1 MSRTLFAKDAHVNM
15 FKMCFN
21 WKVIAGLAVVAAGV
35 YMVAPAAFAAALPLL
50 FLAACPLSMLLMM
63 KMMSGDSAQKAGE
76 KTDSQATRA
85 TPAQSAD
92 PDELDAELQ
101 RLQARQTAIADQLD
115 AMRREEREQV

>member
-1 MSRTLFAKDAHVNM
+1 M
-15 FKMCFN
+15 KMCFN

-63 KMMSGDSAQKAGE
+63 KMMSGDSGQTSCDKTKSSTAG
-76 KTDSQATRA
+76 TASSL
-85 TPAQSAD
+85 PAS

-101 RLQARQTAIADQLD
+101 RLHARQTAIADQLD
-115 AMRREEREQV
+115 AMRREEQREQV